1 MKLLLAQLAPAGNDG
16 SGGLHV
22 EPGEGDRD
30 DDDLVFESRLRDAA
44 VPAVDTHLRVRW
56 RLQRPRRLV

>member
-30 DDDLVFESRLRDAA
+30 DDDLVFESRLRNAA
-44 VPAVDTHLRVRW
+44 VPAVGTHLRV
-56 RLQRPRRLV
+56 

>member
-30 DDDLVFESRLRDAA
+30 DDDLVFESRHPRAFRGSLVSARD
-44 VPAVDTHLRVRW
+44 D
-56 RLQRPRRLV
+56 